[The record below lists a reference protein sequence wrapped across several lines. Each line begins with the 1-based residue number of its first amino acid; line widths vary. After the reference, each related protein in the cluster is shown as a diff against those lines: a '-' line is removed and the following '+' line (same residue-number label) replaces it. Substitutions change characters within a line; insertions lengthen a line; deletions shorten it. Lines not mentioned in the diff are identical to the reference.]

1 MQRKKKKTEKCRI
14 DAYNATFPSCF
25 TISQVLTLSPMK
37 EKNIYKQHIDRRA
50 LNIWFVFFSFL
61 IRNSYSTQPEL
72 FSFED
77 MRRRTMVL
85 SRDPSSGVVRQ
96 GSKEKFIGKSAD
108 SRTKRSRYP
117 HNDETDRCQANT
129 IKSIK
134 LGRYS
139 ELKNGRRFI

>member
-1 MQRKKKKTEKCRI
+1 MQVDLQRRPEQQKKLVGKCQLEYAEKKKKTEKCRI

-96 GSKEKFIGKSAD
+96 GSKEKFIGKYYWVL
-108 SRTKRSRYP
+108 RYRKRGV
-117 HNDETDRCQANT
+117 NENWKQ
-129 IKSIK
+129 K
-134 LGRYS
+134 
-139 ELKNGRRFI
+139 